1 MKVLI
6 DNKIQQTC
14 HHEKAKRTCL
24 EWEQRSREKAKP
36 GQLSLLY
43 IFRGEIS
50 KSDQS
55 SYHCGDR
62 KTRNL
67 ESRHQKAILIKYLEV
82 SFVTGAHKAAG

>member
-1 MKVLI
+1 MGTK
-6 DNKIQQTC
+6 
-14 HHEKAKRTCL
+14 
-24 EWEQRSREKAKP
+24 EQREGKTI

-50 KSDQS
+50 ISGQS

-82 SFVTGAHKAAG
+82 SFVTGAHKAKG